1 MRGTPRWPCGNFFD
15 IVTPGG
21 YDVTYVKVYTFLPRS
36 IPLIIHRGNAVWI
49 RWVQGEDDVARGVVK
64 WFNEKKGFGFI
75 TPDDGGEDLF
85 VHHSKIVG
93 DGFKSLQDGQAVEF
107 TAAPGRKGLEA
118 TDVKPC

>member
-1 MRGTPRWPCGNFFD
+1 M
-15 IVTPGG
+15 
-21 YDVTYVKVYTFLPRS
+21 
-36 IPLIIHRGNAVWI
+36 WI

-85 VHHSKIVG
+85 VHHSKIAG